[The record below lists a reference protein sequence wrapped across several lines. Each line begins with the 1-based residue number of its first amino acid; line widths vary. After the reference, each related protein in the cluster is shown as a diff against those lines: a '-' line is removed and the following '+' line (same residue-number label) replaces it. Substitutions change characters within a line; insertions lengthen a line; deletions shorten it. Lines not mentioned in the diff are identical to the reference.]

1 MLIINIVTSI
11 NALIIFSLLYFRKN
25 NPLPNKLLAFIFLIP
40 GLYFIDNIF
49 IRNGYIHHISFSFF
63 FVQIIAIA
71 YPIILYA
78 YIHILLGKRAVPNR
92 ILLTGSALLLIYI
105 LSLTVHFY
113 LLSPIEK
120 AEYLTS
126 LNTSSYPTSMMLYT
140 SLFYLWQMVY
150 FSVVTY
156 SVHKHSK
163 FLSEHISNTD
173 GAYIGYIK
181 QFVGLLWILNLILV
195 ILYLSLPITKVEYLF
210 LPIVVSIIYLF
221 ILYIIY
227 HHNSIFTQQTYSNLI
242 ETNIE
247 AAENMPGLNE
257 KADTKKQTDRHSK
270 IYELLQVALHE
281 EKEYQNPDLTLK
293 LLSQKI
299 EYPTYLVSQT
309 INTFYKKSFF
319 DLINELRIESSKER
333 LRNFSEKDT
342 IENIAY
348 EVGFNSRA
356 AFYRAFKKYTGK
368 TPKERFTP
376 TKST

>member
-49 IRNGYIHHISFSFF
+49 ILNGDIQQIPFSFF

-78 YIHILLGKRAVPNR
+78 YIHILVGKRAIPHW
-92 ILLTGSALLLIYI
+92 ILLTGSALLLFFII
-105 LSLTVHFY
+105 SLAIGFY
-113 LLSPIEK
+113 LLSPVEK

-156 SVHKHSK
+156 SVYKHSK
-163 FLSEHISNTD
+163 YLSEHTSNTD

-210 LPIVVSIIYLF
+210 LPVVVSLIYLF

-242 ETNIE
+242 ETNLE
-247 AAENMPGLNE
+247 ADEDIPDLNQ
-257 KADTKKQTDRHSK
+257 KADSKRQTDRHDK

-299 EYPTYLVSQT
+299 GHPTYLVSQT
-309 INTFYKKSFF
+309 ISILYKKSFF
-319 DLINELRIESSKER
+319 DLINELRIQSSKER
-333 LRNFSEKDT
+333 LKNFSEKDT

-356 AFYRAFKKYTGK
+356 AFYRAFKKYTGE
-368 TPKERFTP
+368 TPKERFTHP
-376 TKST
+376 KST

>member
-1 MLIINIVTSI
+1 
-11 NALIIFSLLYFRKN
+11 
-25 NPLPNKLLAFIFLIP
+25 
-40 GLYFIDNIF
+40 
-49 IRNGYIHHISFSFF
+49 
-63 FVQIIAIA
+63 
-71 YPIILYA
+71 
-78 YIHILLGKRAVPNR
+78 
-92 ILLTGSALLLIYI
+92 
-105 LSLTVHFY
+105 
-113 LLSPIEK
+113 
-120 AEYLTS
+120 
-126 LNTSSYPTSMMLYT
+126 
-140 SLFYLWQMVY
+140 
-150 FSVVTY
+150 
-156 SVHKHSK
+156 
-163 FLSEHISNTD
+163 
-173 GAYIGYIK
+173 
-181 QFVGLLWILNLILV
+181 LNLILV

-210 LPIVVSIIYLF
+210 LPVVVSIIYLF

-242 ETNIE
+242 ETNLE